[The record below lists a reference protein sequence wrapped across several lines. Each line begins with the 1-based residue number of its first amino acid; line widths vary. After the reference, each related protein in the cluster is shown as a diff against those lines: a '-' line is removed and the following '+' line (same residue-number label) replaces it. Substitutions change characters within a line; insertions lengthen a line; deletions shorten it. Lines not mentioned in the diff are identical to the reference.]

1 MGQHWYF
8 LEMSELNVKNY
19 MLKVCTLRP
28 MTPSCPLGC
37 FYPHHVPF
45 FNCNPFR
52 DLSQLAGKSGTRR
65 FQHFHPHL
73 SPGGRERRGRAQW
86 IRLGHKKVCLRH
98 PHALLCELHFARRAT
113 RWPLKKTTFKSS
125 FETGP
130 WTNAGKTWFWRIWH
144 HD

>member
-1 MGQHWYF
+1 MP
-8 LEMSELNVKNY
+8 ELNVKNY

-86 IRLGHKKVCLRH
+86 IRLVVLL
-98 PHALLCELHFARRAT
+98 ALQLSGLGQRKF
-113 RWPLKKTTFKSS
+113 
-125 FETGP
+125 
-130 WTNAGKTWFWRIWH
+130 GKTRLHLIVIEQRTTSKFQLTMCYWKRGSSNI
-144 HD
+144 